1 MASMVRMPARPAP
14 ASGNVSAG
22 SFFERIAWGA
32 LAGGVA
38 LVFGLL
44 TLRLGNLDLRWVV
57 YPMVGSALLIVTLL
71 VGTDRA
77 LMAYTVVGLSVDAHY
92 YLTTPLPMLSTGI
105 TSPGAVYIPLTLVPG
120 TILLA
125 RQLLRARA
133 AASRFR
139 WGAAVSR
146 PFALVV
152 ATSLISIA
160 LTDMRYTGVCVVWQ
174 LLMLFVL
181 FLVIANSVH
190 SGVDGHRVVALLLV
204 ALLGQALLFFVQ
216 LTTGIKFDAVGK
228 VTVAQGTIWHGVT
241 GTAASTTAGF
251 ATFMDPL
258 VMLAFALYRAGDRRW
273 GRVGRYI
280 FPIGLT
286 VVTLTLNRS
295 SWGALVLGM
304 VVTEWALRRRRIVA
318 PTPGSSRR
326 FVIAGIVLLVVFALA
341 APLFESARHANNE
354 EDFWLR
360 IALMGPAINMIK
372 AHPIFGVGPGVYGY
386 VLRQYAA
393 GYQGWLYIAHNDYL
407 LVWAER
413 GTVGFV
419 ACVLLL
425 RAMWGVF
432 ERSTRWP
439 DRWWAAVACG
449 FFGGFVAHLWEVF
462 WTSSMSYP
470 AYGVIWLMA
479 GLCVAMDEVLRM
491 PGRGATGAPAPVTA

>member
-1 MASMVRMPARPAP
+1 
-14 ASGNVSAG
+14 
-22 SFFERIAWGA
+22 
-32 LAGGVA
+32 
-38 LVFGLL
+38 
-44 TLRLGNLDLRWVV
+44 
-57 YPMVGSALLIVTLL
+57 
-71 VGTDRA
+71 
-77 LMAYTVVGLSVDAHY
+77 
-92 YLTTPLPMLSTGI
+92 
-105 TSPGAVYIPLTLVPG
+105 
-120 TILLA
+120 
-125 RQLLRARA
+125 
-133 AASRFR
+133 
-139 WGAAVSR
+139 
-146 PFALVV
+146 
-152 ATSLISIA
+152 
-160 LTDMRYTGVCVVWQ
+160 
-174 LLMLFVL
+174 MLFVL
-181 FLVIANSVH
+181 FLVIAN
-190 SGVDGHRVVALLLV
+190 GVKSDTDARRVVALLMV
-204 ALLGQALLFFVQ
+204 DLLGQALLFFVQ
-216 LTTGIKFDAVGK
+216 LTTGMKFDAVGK
-228 VTVAQGTIWHGVT
+228 VTVATGTICHGVT

-258 VMLAFALYRAGDRRW
+258 VMLAFALYRAGDQQWRRSA
-273 GRVGRYI
+273 GYVLA
-280 FPIGLT
+280 IGLT

-304 VVTEWALRRRRIVA
+304 LIVERFLRRRRLVA
-318 PTPGSSRR
+318 PTPGSNRR
-326 FVIAGIVLLVVFALA
+326 LMVAAMVLLIVFALA
-341 APLFESARHANNE
+341 APLFESARHANND

-360 IALMGPAINMIK
+360 VALMGPAINMIK

-419 ACVLLL
+419 AYVLLL

>member
-1 MASMVRMPARPAP
+1 MRIPAGQAVAGQSAS
-14 ASGNVSAG
+14 SGSP
-22 SFFERIAWGA
+22 FERIAWPAVAGGAA
-32 LAGGVA
+32 LA
-38 LVFGLL
+38 FGLL
-44 TLRLGNLDLRWVV
+44 TLRLGNLDLRWIV
-57 YPMVGSALLIVTLL
+57 YPTVGSVLVIVTMLA
-71 VGTDRA
+71 GTDRA

-92 YLTTPLPMLSTGI
+92 YLTTPLPALSTGI
-105 TSPGAVYIPLTLVPG
+105 TSPGAVYVTLTVVPG

-125 RQLLRARA
+125 RHLFRVRAG
-133 AASRFR
+133 ASHFR

-146 PFALVV
+146 PFALMMV
-152 ATSLISIA
+152 TSLISIA
-160 LTDMRYTGVCVVWQ
+160 LTDMRYTGICVVWQ

-181 FLVIANSVH
+181 FLVIANGVNSE
-190 SGVDGHRVVALLLV
+190 VDGHRVVALLLV

-258 VMLAFALYRAGDRRW
+258 VMLAFALYRAGDPRW
-273 GRVGRYI
+273 RRVGRYV
-280 FPIGLT
+280 FPIGLA

-304 VVTEWALRRRRIVA
+304 IVTEWVLRRRRIVA
-318 PTPGSSRR
+318 PTPGSNRR
-326 FVIAGIVLLVVFALA
+326 FVIAGVVLLVVFALA
-341 APLFESARHANNE
+341 APLFESARHAKND

-386 VLRQYAA
+386 VLRQYAV

-413 GTVGFV
+413 GTLGFV
-419 ACVLLL
+419 AYLLWV
-425 RAMWGVF
+425 RGVWNVF
-432 ERSTRWP
+432 SHATRWG

-449 FFGGFVAHLWEVF
+449 CLGGFVAHSWEIF
-462 WTSSMSYP
+462 WTSGMSYP

-491 PGRGATGAPAPVTA
+491 RARAAAGALEPVAL